1 MRSIGYSN
9 RLGRMDEKP
18 QISFPLDIP
27 DVRVLK
33 TEMNKRGDYVITVES
48 TITYTGCR
56 KCGRKIEQ
64 VHGYGHWL
72 TLRHLPILD
81 HPVWI
86 RIRPRRYKCPYCD
99 NHPTTSQTHSW
110 HEAKSPHTRAY
121 DNYLLKCLI
130 NSTIEDVSRKED
142 VGYDA
147 VEGALDRCIENQVDW
162 SEFKE
167 LGTIGM
173 DEIALKRGK
182 RDFVLIITTQQSDG
196 RVAILAVL
204 PDRKKETARQFLET
218 IPPRLRKTMKTVC
231 TDIWEGYIN
240 AAKEFAQAHQLSLD
254 VVIDRFHVAK
264 NYRDSVDKLRKRE
277 MRRLRK
283 DLTEEQ
289 YDEIKGVM
297 WSVRKNNAELNREQR
312 QQLRRLFDY
321 SPDLKK
327 AYTLREELSAIFE
340 MSLTQDEA
348 LTRFKCWQK
357 KVKRSGLSCFNSFL
371 KTLDKWRNEIA
382 NYFIKRLSSGFVE
395 GLNNRIKTIKRRCY
409 GLSNIGHL
417 FQRIYLDLEG
427 FRLFT

>member
-1 MRSIGYSN
+1 MG
-9 RLGRMDEKP
+9 EKP

-48 TITYTGCR
+48 TITYTECR
-56 KCGRKIEQ
+56 ECGRKIEQ

-99 NHPTTSQTHSW
+99 NHPTTTQTHSW
-110 HEAKSPHTRAY
+110 HETKSPHTRAY
-121 DNYLLKCLI
+121 DDYLLKCLI
-130 NSTIEDVSRKED
+130 KSTVEDVSRKED

-147 VEGALDRCIENQVDW
+147 VEGALDRRIESRVDW

-167 LGTIGM
+167 LDTIGM

-204 PDRKKETARQFLET
+204 PDRKKETARKFLET
-218 IPPRLRKTMKTVC
+218 IPPKLRTTIKTVC

-264 NYRDSVDKLRKRE
+264 NYRDCVDKLRKRE
-277 MRRLRK
+277 VRRLK
-283 DLTEEQ
+283 KELPEEQ

-297 WSVRKNNAELNREQR
+297 WSVRKNNVALNEEQR

-327 AYTLREELSAIFE
+327 AYTLREELRAIFQ
-340 MSLTQDEA
+340 MPLTQDEA
-348 LTRFKCWQK
+348 LVRFQNWQK
-357 KVKRSGLSCFNSFL
+357 KVKGSGLSCFNSFL

-409 GLSNIGHL
+409 GLSNIDHL

-427 FRLFT
+427 FRLFS

>member
-1 MRSIGYSN
+1 MS
-9 RLGRMDEKP
+9 EKP
-18 QISFPLDIP
+18 QISFPLDIL

-33 TEMNKRGDYVITVES
+33 TEANKRGDYVITVES
-48 TITYTGCR
+48 TIRYTQCH

-81 HPVWI
+81 HTVWI

-99 NHPTTSQTHSW
+99 NHPTTTQTHSW
-110 HEAKSPHTRAY
+110 HETKSPHTRAY
-121 DNYLLKCLI
+121 DDYLLKCLI
-130 NSTIEDVSRKED
+130 NSTVEDVSRKED

-147 VEGALDRCIENQVDW
+147 VEGALDRRIENQVDW

-167 LGTIGM
+167 LDTVGM

-204 PDRKKETARQFLET
+204 PDRKKETARKFLET

-240 AAKEFAQAHQLSLD
+240 AANEFSQAHQLSLD

-264 NYRDSVDKLRKRE
+264 NYRGCVDKLRKRE
-277 MRRLRK
+277 VRRLKK
-283 DLTEEQ
+283 DLTEGQ

-297 WSVRKNNAELNREQR
+297 WSVRKNNADLNEEQR
-312 QQLRRLFDY
+312 QQLRRLFNY

-327 AYTLREELSAIFE
+327 AYTLREELSAIFQ
-340 MSLTQDEA
+340 MPLAQDEA
-348 LTRFKCWQK
+348 LIRFQCWQK
-357 KVKRSGLSCFNSFL
+357 KVKHSGLNCFNSFL
-371 KTLDKWRNEIA
+371 KTLDKWCNEIA

-427 FRLFT
+427 FRLFA

>member
-1 MRSIGYSN
+1 MG
-9 RLGRMDEKP
+9 EKP
-18 QISFPLDIP
+18 QINFPLDIP

-48 TITYTGCR
+48 TIAYTECR

-72 TLRHLPILD
+72 TLRHLSILD

-86 RIRPRRYKCPYCD
+86 RIRPRRYKCPYCND
-99 NHPTTSQTHSW
+99 HPTTTQTHSW
-110 HEAKSPHTRAY
+110 HETKSPHTRAY
-121 DNYLLKCLI
+121 DDYLLKCLI
-130 NSTIEDVSRKED
+130 NSTVEDVSRKED

-147 VEGALDRCIENQVDW
+147 VEGALGRRIEDQVEW

-167 LGTIGM
+167 LDIIGM

-204 PDRKKETARQFLET
+204 PDRKKETVRQFLDT
-218 IPPRLRKTMKTVC
+218 IPPKLRATMKTVC

-240 AAKEFAQAHQLSLD
+240 AVKEFAQTHPLSVE

-264 NYRDSVDKLRKRE
+264 NYRDCVDNLRKRE
-277 MRRLRK
+277 VRRLKK
-283 DLTEEQ
+283 DLSKDQ

-297 WSVRKNNAELNREQR
+297 WTVRKNNADLNEEQR
-312 QQLRRLFDY
+312 QQLRRLFAY

-327 AYTLREELSAIFE
+327 ADTLREELSAIFQ
-340 MSLTQDEA
+340 MPLTRDEA
-348 LTRFKCWQK
+348 LTRFQCWQK

-371 KTLDKWRNEIA
+371 KTLDKWRDEIA

-409 GLSNIGHL
+409 GLSNIRHL

-427 FRLFT
+427 FRLFA